1 VKQWRNLM
9 NNEEIQLLKSGA
21 SEFGIN
27 LTDDNIAAFQKFTA
41 LLLEWNE
48 FMNLTTITEPCDIV
62 SKHYVDSL
70 SLLKYVNIPIGS
82 TLADVGCGAGFP
94 CVPLKIIREDLGVT
108 CIDSLNKRIK
118 FLLTLLDTLGIECDT
133 LHIRAEEAGRQKGVR
148 GFFNV
153 VTARAVANLPSLVE
167 YCLPLVK
174 QGGIFIAMKGPDGER
189 EVETATK
196 AIKELGGRL
205 KEVHSFILPNTDMQR
220 TLIVITKIGQTPEE
234 YPRQFIKISKEPII

>member
-1 VKQWRNLM
+1 L
-9 NNEEIQLLKSGA
+9 NNEEVQLLKSGVG
-21 SEFGIN
+21 EFGIN
-27 LTDDNIAAFQKFTA
+27 LSEDNIIAFQKFTA

-48 FMNLTTITEPCDIV
+48 FMNLTAITDSREIV
-62 SKHYVDSL
+62 NKHYVDSL
-70 SLLKYVNIPIGS
+70 SLLKYVDIPIGA

-94 CVPLKIIREDLGVT
+94 CVPLKIVREDIVIT

-118 FLLTLLDTLGIECDT
+118 FLSTLLDTLGIEGDT
-133 LHIRAEEAGRQKGVR
+133 LHIRAEEAGRQKGSR

-153 VTARAVANLPSLVE
+153 VTARAVANLPSLAE

-189 EVETATK
+189 EAETARK
-196 AIKELGGRL
+196 AIKELGGCL

-220 TLIVITKIGQTPEE
+220 TLIVISKIGQTPER
-234 YPRQFIKISKEPII
+234 YPRQFVKISKEPII